1 MKDFCGLFSSWHSD
15 DLCSPVLL
23 SLWESLLS
31 PYQGVSLLH
40 ISLYSP
46 SLHLIISVH
55 SGLLFTNDV
64 QVHGLLEFS
73 PCGFYLLLSFFG
85 SFDFSQSY
93 FLSFL
98 DFDIQNL
105 RKQYY
110 RFIGLP
116 LSLLLF
122 GKAQRP
128 LTSS

>member
-1 MKDFCGLFSSWHSD
+1 MG
-15 DLCSPVLL
+15 CSAAGIQMICALL
-23 SLWESLLS
+23 SCYHCGRAYCLPIRVS
-31 PYQGVSLLH
+31 PCYT
-40 ISLYSP
+40 SLYSP